1 MEVHKNN
8 QYGVADDEYNLVEIY
23 DRDEL
28 AQLRGEVVF
37 EVKDTVIVNHNKE
50 RAVVATVSI
59 RYSQL
64 EVQYEDGSHEVM
76 GFHKVTKED
85 DK

>member
-1 MEVHKNN
+1 MFKVN
-8 QYGVADDEYNLVEIY
+8 DS
-23 DRDEL
+23 
-28 AQLRGEVVF
+28 
-37 EVKDTVIVNHNKE
+37 VIVNHNKE
-50 RAVVATVSI
+50 RAVVATVST
-59 RYSQL
+59 RYLQL

>member
-1 MEVHKNN
+1 MFKVN
-8 QYGVADDEYNLVEIY
+8 DS
-23 DRDEL
+23 
-28 AQLRGEVVF
+28 
-37 EVKDTVIVNHNKE
+37 VIVNHNKE
-50 RAVVATVSI
+50 RVIVATVNA

-64 EVQYEDGSHEVM
+64 EVQYIDGSYEVM